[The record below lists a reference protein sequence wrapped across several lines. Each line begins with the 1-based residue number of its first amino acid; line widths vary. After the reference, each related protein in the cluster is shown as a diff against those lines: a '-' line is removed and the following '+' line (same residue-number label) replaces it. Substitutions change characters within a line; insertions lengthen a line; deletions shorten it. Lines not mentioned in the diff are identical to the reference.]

1 MSLRPTPLSLA
12 VIGAGLIGRAH
23 IARIQASPSCRL
35 AAIVDPTDAAKTQA
49 AELGLPWFAD
59 IAAMLAAGRPD
70 GAIIAT
76 PNQLHLPHGLACLEA
91 GLPVLIEKPLAETV
105 ANAYRLAE
113 VSEQMKVPLL
123 VGHHRRHN
131 PIVQAARRAV
141 REGRLGRITAV
152 QGSFLLL
159 KPDDYFNIGWRKAP
173 GGGPVLINLIH
184 DIDLLRFICGEII
197 GVQAMASNARRDF
210 PVEDTAAAL
219 LRFESGALGTLIASD
234 TVPAPWSWE
243 LTAGENVFYPQQK
256 DQNCY
261 LITGTEGALALPSL
275 KLWRYAGTHGWGE
288 PLEREILPHESRD
301 PLVEQLEHFCA
312 VIRGTAEPVI
322 TGRDG
327 ARSLAVAMAVHE
339 AAASQQAVI
348 PV

>member
-1 MSLRPTPLSLA
+1 MSLRIA

-23 IARIQASPSCRL
+23 IARIQASPSCTL
-35 AAIVDPTDAAKTQA
+35 AAIVDPAEAAQAQA
-49 AELGLPWFAD
+49 ADLGVPWFAE
-59 IAAMLAAGRPD
+59 ITAMLETGKPD

-76 PNQLHLPHGLACLEA
+76 PNQLHLPHGLACLQA
-91 GLPVLIEKPLAETV
+91 GLPILVEKPLAETV
-105 ANAYRLAE
+105 ANAYRLADM
-113 VSEQMKVPLL
+113 SEQRKVPLL

-131 PIVQAARRAV
+131 PIAQAARRAV

-159 KPDDYFNIGWRKAP
+159 KPDDYFNVAWRREP

-184 DIDLLRFICGEII
+184 DIDLLRFICGEITT
-197 GVQAMASNARRDF
+197 VQAMASSARRDF
-210 PVEDTAAAL
+210 AVEDTAAAL
-219 LRFESGALGTLIASD
+219 LRFDNGALGTLIASD

-243 LTAGENVFYPQQK
+243 LTAGENPFYPQQE

-261 LITGTEGALALPSL
+261 LISGTEGALALPSL
-275 KLWRYAGTHGWGE
+275 KFWRYAGPRGWGE
-288 PLEREILPHESRD
+288 ALECEILPHAARD
-301 PLVEQLEHFCA
+301 PLVAQLEHFCA
-312 VIRGTAEPVI
+312 VIRGKAAPVI

-339 AAASQQAVI
+339 AAASQRTVS